1 MVDIENLRFYYHR
14 KSDMVIRDL
23 SLHIGEGGIYGL
35 LGCNGVG
42 KTTLL
47 NLMAGALFPVSGT
60 VTFNGRNV
68 DERLPE
74 TMQSLMVVPDEI
86 ILPSMKLDRWVS
98 LNAPFYPE
106 FSHELMAEAI
116 EMFQVPVSTPLSR
129 MSMGER
135 KKVYIAF
142 ALAANTRL
150 LLMDEPTNGLDIPAK
165 DQFRRLLAMTG
176 NPERAIVISS
186 HQVRDLDG
194 MLDHIIIM
202 ADGGIL
208 LNESIDYIASR
219 LDFRTLAYDDTC
231 PGKILYSQ
239 PVIGGQAVIAPRDPS
254 QPLTRVDIEM
264 LFNYSVAD
272 PVSLSF
278 FTRNE

>member
-1 MVDIENLRFYYHR
+1 MIDIDNLTFYYHR
-14 KSDMVIRDL
+14 RSDTVIRDL
-23 SLHIGEGGIYGL
+23 SMHLGNGGIYGL

-47 NLMAGALFPVSGT
+47 NLMAGALFPVSGS
-60 VTFNGRNV
+60 VTFNGENV
-68 DERLPE
+68 DKRLPE

-86 ILPSMKLDRWVS
+86 NLPAMKLDRWVS
-98 LNAPFYPE
+98 INAPFYPE

-116 EMFQVPVSTPLSR
+116 EMFQVPVSTPLNR

-165 DQFRRLLAMTG
+165 AQFRRLLAMTDSS
-176 NPERAIVISS
+176 ERLIIISS

-202 ADGGIL
+202 ADGGIV
-208 LNESIDYIASR
+208 LNESIDSIAER
-219 LDFRTLAYDDTC
+219 LDFRTLTYDDTC
-231 PGKILYSQ
+231 HGKILYSQ
-239 PVIGGQAVIAPRDPS
+239 PVIGGQAVITPHDPS
-254 QPLTRVDIEM
+254 LPLTKVDIEM
-264 LFNYSVAD
+264 LFNYSVTD
-272 PVSLSF
+272 STSLTF
-278 FTRNE
+278 FTRND